1 MAPPKATNPVE
12 KEFLDQLIA
21 AKLLIPCDVPGVYGR
36 GGEFEDVIE
45 RVNDLIT
52 REAKGD
58 GAEVQRYPPIISR
71 KSYETS
77 EHLKSFPD
85 LAGIVHSFRGKDADH
100 KVVLEKLEKGEDW
113 SKDFP
118 VTDVVLT
125 PATCYPIYP
134 ASRGT
139 LGDNGRLV
147 DIYSYCFRHEPSGDP
162 ARMQA
167 FRQRE
172 YVRVGTPDQVR
183 EFRNVWFERG
193 QQILAKLGVDAKPV
207 VANDPFFGR
216 GGKML
221 AMNQRDQELKFE
233 LVIPVCSTENPTA
246 CVSLNYHQDHFGHI
260 FGIKTPDGADAH
272 TSCIGFG
279 MERIALAMF
288 KKLGL
293 STREW
298 PTAVR
303 AQLWP
308 S

>member
-1 MAPPKATNPVE
+1 MATKEPNPVE
-12 KEFLDQLIA
+12 KEFLDQLVA
-21 AKLLIPCDVPGVYGR
+21 AKLLIPCDVPGVFGR
-36 GGEFEDVIE
+36 GGVFEDVID
-45 RVNDLIT
+45 RINALVTSYGGN
-52 REAKGD
+52 D

-100 KVVLEKLEKGEDW
+100 KVVLEKLAKGEDW
-113 SKDFP
+113 SEGFP
-118 VTDVVLT
+118 RTDVVLT
-125 PATCYPIYP
+125 PAACYPIYP
-134 ASRGT
+134 ASKGT
-139 LGDNGRLV
+139 LGAEGRLV
-147 DIYSYCFRHEPSGDP
+147 DILSYCFRHEPSGDP
-162 ARMQA
+162 ARMQM

-172 YVRVGTPDQVR
+172 YVRIGSPDQVR
-183 EFRNVWFERG
+183 DFRNTWFERG
-193 QQILAKLGVDAKPV
+193 QEILGKLGVDAKPV

-233 LVIPVCSTENPTA
+233 LVIPICSTENPTA

-260 FGIKTPDGADAH
+260 FGIKLPNGADAH

-279 MERIALAMF
+279 MERITLAMF
-288 KKLGL
+288 KKHGL
-293 STREW
+293 STKDW
-298 PTAVR
+298 PAAVR
-303 AQLWP
+303 SHLWP

>member
-1 MAPPKATNPVE
+1 MATKETNPVE
-12 KEFLDQLIA
+12 KEFLDQLVA
-21 AKLLIPCDVPGVYGR
+21 AKLLIPCDVPGVFGR
-36 GGEFEDVIE
+36 GGVFEDVIE
-45 RVNDLIT
+45 RVGDLIT
-52 REAKGD
+52 KAGKND

-71 KSYETS
+71 RSYETS

-100 KVVLEKLEKGEDW
+100 KVVLEKLSKGEDW
-113 SKDFP
+113 SEGFP
-118 VTDVVLT
+118 RTDVVLT
-125 PATCYPIYP
+125 PAACYPIYP

-139 LGDNGRLV
+139 LGEEGRLV

-162 ARMQA
+162 ARMQM

-172 YVRVGTPDQVR
+172 YVRIGSPDQVR
-183 EFRNVWFERG
+183 DFRNTWYERG
-193 QQILAKLGVDAKPV
+193 LEILGKLGVDAKPV

-260 FGIKTPDGADAH
+260 FGIKLKDGSDAH

-279 MERIALAMF
+279 MERIALSMF
-288 KKLGL
+288 KKHGL
-293 STREW
+293 STQAW
-298 PTAVR
+298 PAAVR
-303 AQLWP
+303 SQLWP

>member
-1 MAPPKATNPVE
+1 MATKEPNPVE
-12 KEFLDQLIA
+12 KEFLDQLVA
-21 AKLLIPCDVPGVYGR
+21 AKLLIPCDVPGVFGR
-36 GGEFEDVIE
+36 GGDFEDVIE
-45 RVNDLIT
+45 RINDLIT

-113 SKDFP
+113 SAGFP
-118 VTDVVLT
+118 RTDVVLT

-139 LGDNGRLV
+139 LSDNGRLV

-172 YVRVGTPDQVR
+172 YVRVGSPDQVR
-183 EFRNVWFERG
+183 DFRNTWFERG
-193 QQILAKLGVDAKPV
+193 QAILAKLGVDAKPV

-233 LVIPVCSTENPTA
+233 LVIPICSTDNPTA

-260 FGIKTPDGADAH
+260 FGIKLQNGGDAH

-279 MERIALAMF
+279 MERITLAMF
-288 KKLGL
+288 KKHGL
-293 STREW
+293 SIKEW

-303 AQLWP
+303 SQLWP